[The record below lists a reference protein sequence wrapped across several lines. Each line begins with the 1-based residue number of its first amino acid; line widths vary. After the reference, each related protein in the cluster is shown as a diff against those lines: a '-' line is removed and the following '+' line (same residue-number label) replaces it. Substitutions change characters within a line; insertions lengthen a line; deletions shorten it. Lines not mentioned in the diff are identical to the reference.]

1 MIITWTY
8 TATENED
15 VAVNTTDPD
24 TGESITTYQVTYQYE
39 PVNAG
44 LSTKSF
50 CAYKDHPWLL
60 NIKAKNLQKFKK
72 EWLIE
77 LGFDPYQYVVEE
89 DGTIEERGKVK
100 TQAQIDKWLKPNS
113 TAVLSPTTVEEI

>member
-8 TATENED
+8 TATENKD
-15 VAVNTTDPD
+15 VEVKTEDPD
-24 TGESITTYQVTYQYE
+24 TDEAITTYQVTHKYE
-39 PVNAG
+39 PINAG

-77 LGFDPYQYVVEE
+77 LDLDPVQWKVIDDGTVEE
-89 DGTIEERGKVK
+89 VGKVK
-100 TQAQIDKWLKPNS
+100 TQAAVDKWLKPNA
-113 TAVLSPTTVEEI
+113 TNELSPTTAEEI

>member
-8 TATENED
+8 TETENTD
-15 VAVNTTDPD
+15 VIVNTTDFD
-24 TGESITTYQVTYQYE
+24 TGEAKTPHQVTYQYE
-39 PVNAG
+39 PNNAG

-77 LGFDPYQYVVEE
+77 LGFDPAQWKVLDDGTVEE
-89 DGTIEERGKVK
+89 VGKVK
-100 TQAQIDKWLKPNS
+100 TQAEVDKWLKPNA
-113 TAVLSPTTVEEI
+113 TNELSPTTAEEI

>member
-8 TATENED
+8 TATENKD
-15 VAVNTTDPD
+15 VVVNTEDPD
-24 TGESITTYQVTYQYE
+24 TEASITTHQVTHKYE
-39 PVNAG
+39 PISAA

-60 NIKAKNLQKFKK
+60 NIKAKNLQKFNK

-77 LGFDPYQYVVEE
+77 LGFDPAQWKVLDDGTVEE
-89 DGTIEERGKVK
+89 IGKVK
-100 TQAQIDKWLKPNS
+100 TQQAVDNWLKPNEV
-113 TAVLSPTTVEEI
+113 AVLSPVEVDEI

>member
-60 NIKAKNLQKFKK
+60 NIKAKNLQKFNK

-77 LGFDPYQYVVEE
+77 LGFDPAQWKVLDDGTVEE
-89 DGTIEERGKVK
+89 IGKVK
-100 TQAQIDKWLKPNS
+100 TQQAVDNWLKPNEV
-113 TAVLSPTTVEEI
+113 AVLSPVEVDEI